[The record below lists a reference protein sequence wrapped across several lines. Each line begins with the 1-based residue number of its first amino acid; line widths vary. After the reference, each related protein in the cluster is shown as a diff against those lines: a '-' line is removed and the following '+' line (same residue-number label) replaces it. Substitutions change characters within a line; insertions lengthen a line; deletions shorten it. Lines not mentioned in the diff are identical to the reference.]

1 MLLSFTMRSMAD
13 PFTISD
19 QSGQARYEVTTV
31 PDIAERLAL
40 RQAGGGPAL
49 VAVVRD
55 PGTGGFQVNVG
66 AKRAAL
72 VRSRGLIRKQH
83 LIECEGAALSVGG
96 SVPGGSYQIF
106 RAAEIGQAAPI
117 EVRREAARVGWT
129 SGFQVLI
136 SVAEGE
142 DPVLSIGLVL
152 GLEYLCDDRRAAVGE
167 LGSARRV
174 IRGIGGITT
183 L

>member
-1 MLLSFTMRSMAD
+1 MLLGFTMRSMSD
-13 PFTISD
+13 PFTITD

-40 RQAGGGPAL
+40 RQAGGGPVL

-55 PGTGGFQVNVG
+55 PGTGGFQVTVD
-66 AKRAAL
+66 ARRAAL
-72 VRSRGLIRKQH
+72 VRSRGLIRKQY
-83 LIECEGAALSVGG
+83 LIEGEGAALGVGG

-106 RAAEIGQAAPI
+106 RDAEISHVAPI

-129 SGFQVLI
+129 SGFPVLMG
-136 SVAEGE
+136 VAEGE

-174 IRGIGGITT
+174 IGGIGGAAAR
-183 L
+183 